1 MIKIEHAKETVRQG
15 QIVMLKVGDR
25 FFSGRIE
32 KCMENGVFV
41 EYGLHS
47 YDNIYEADSAQVDT
61 VCKLDRQCAQMLDNG
76 DNLMNNLVEPEFI

>member
-1 MIKIEHAKETVRQG
+1 MKKIENAKETVKEG

-32 KCMENGVFV
+32 KCMGNGVFV

-47 YDNIYEADSAQVDT
+47 YDNIYEADSTQVDT
-61 VCKLDRQCAQMLDNG
+61 ARNLERQCAQMLDNG
-76 DNLMNNLVEPEFI
+76 DNLMNNLIEPEFI